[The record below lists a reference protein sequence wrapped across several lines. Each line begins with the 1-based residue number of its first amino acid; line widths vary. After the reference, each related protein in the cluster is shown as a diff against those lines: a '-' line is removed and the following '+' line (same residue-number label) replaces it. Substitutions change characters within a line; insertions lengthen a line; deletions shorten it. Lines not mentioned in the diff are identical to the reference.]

1 MCNNIW
7 KMSAR
12 FFICHISVLWQDL
25 SVGINIFSSYD
36 LGVWPIYLDFNLVY
50 NLWTMSAWAL
60 IFHMKFLCNKI
71 LSGGTN
77 IFPPVTLTFV
87 SGLLSENFNLSHNCW
102 TVSARIF
109 IIHKD
114 IPCDKA
120 FLLVL
125 NVLNI
130 DISSIFYKTKHF
142 LLLNNKYQSLPANV
156 HFLWQD
162 LSTAFMV
169 FALVTFVIFGH
180 DNYWEHV
187 CFTKK
192 PCLLGFLGPTRDFF
206 TDLRC
211 YQYWRWDAKDQ
222 YSALI
227 LMKQRGFFRVL
238 HLLWHGSSVYMV
250 INKSLT
256 LTPVAC
262 RGFVSGAVTT
272 CSKDL
277 GLSKLE
283 GWNLRSTRCQM
294 NAWYM
299 YM

>member
-1 MCNNIW
+1 MLEHWYFIW
-7 KMSAR
+7 N
-12 FFICHISVLWQDL
+12 FFVTRS
-25 SVGINIFSSYD
+25 F
-36 LGVWPIYLDFNLVY
+36 LGYQY
-50 NLWTMSAWAL
+50 
-60 IFHMKFLCNKI
+60 
-71 LSGGTN
+71 
-77 IFPPVTLTFV
+77 FPPVTLTFV
-87 SGLLSENFNLSHNCW
+87 SGLLSENFNLSHNCG
-102 TVSARIF
+102 TVSSRIF

-114 IPCDKA
+114 IPCDKT

-130 DISSIFYKTKHF
+130 DISSIFYKTKHY
-142 LLLNNKYQSLPANV
+142 LLLNNKYLNLPAYV

-227 LMKQRGFFRVL
+227 LIKQRGFFRVL
-238 HLLWHGSSVYMV
+238 HLLWHGSSVCMV
-250 INKSLT
+250 IHKSLT
-256 LTPVAC
+256 LTPVAEGLSVELSLPVLKTSVC
-262 RGFVSGAVTT
+262 RNWRVETSGLPVARLMLDTCT
-272 CSKDL
+272 CSGGYID
-277 GLSKLE
+277 
-283 GWNLRSTRCQM
+283 
-294 NAWYM
+294 
-299 YM
+299 